1 MGANRQQDSATP
13 ADFVMAEGEGWKL
26 GYDRSPASA
35 SSYSALIG
43 SEGFSFAI
51 TRQEY
56 DDFIKVCPGMRPH
69 NIHMAYPRAAYIRMY
84 APLRRHE
91 AYRVSMYAASR
102 HCSQQHHSCRKDS
115 RDSMFR
121 CLSHHRPHIKRVVL
135 HA

>member
-1 MGANRQQDSATP
+1 MTKGPALTLLGHGTSEAKSSSSSLICILTPPPTCAGSFVGASRQQDSATP

-56 DDFIKVCPGMRPH
+56 DDFIKVCTYICPL
-69 NIHMAYPRAAYIRMY
+69 NAHMASAYAAYTR
-84 APLRRHE
+84 
-91 AYRVSMYAASR
+91 
-102 HCSQQHHSCRKDS
+102 
-115 RDSMFR
+115 
-121 CLSHHRPHIKRVVL
+121 L
-135 HA
+135 HAEQQCHSH